1 MTTATEK
8 WAFSIP
14 ETALKLGVCKT
25 TVLNIIYEG
34 KLRYIRVGT
43 KGGRIIIPVKALEE
57 YLDEASKPSK
67 TN

>member
-8 WAFSIP
+8 LAFSIP

-25 TVLNIIYEG
+25 TVLNMCYER
-34 KLRYIRVGT
+34 KLPHIRVGT
-43 KGGRIIIPVKALEE
+43 KGGRIIIPAKALEE
-57 YLDEASKPSK
+57 YLNESSK